1 MEEKRE
7 EKRKILIVDD
17 EPAFASAL
25 QGALESETCEVAT
38 AATKAEAQQALKTID
53 PALVIL
59 GTLSPRGEA
68 FSLHQWLRENPNTKD
83 LPIIVM
89 DAPPEKQLIKGWRRD
104 EAALMDAEDYVS
116 KPIEP
121 GSLATRAQSILDRAT
136 KRIKVLIVDDH
147 EVVRDGIKSVLELQS
162 DIEVIGQAENGKE
175 ALERVGELSPD
186 IVIMDIMMPEMNGLE
201 ATKQIYQQYPK
212 TRVVMLSQYDDEENI
227 LAAEKLG
234 AHGFIPKRAASSQ
247 LVNAIRA
254 VHYVGKRLQR
264 PTPASD

>member
-7 EKRKILIVDD
+7 EKREILIVDD
-17 EPAFASAL
+17 EPDFTSAL
-25 QGALESETCEVAT
+25 KGALTSAACEVVT
-38 AATKAEAQQALKTID
+38 ASSKGEAQEAVKTID
-53 PALVIL
+53 PDLVIL

-68 FSLHQWLRENPNTKD
+68 FSLHQWLRENPKTKD

-89 DAPPEKQLIKGWRRD
+89 DAPPEKQLVKGWRRD

-116 KPIEP
+116 KPVEP
-121 GSLATRAQSILDRAT
+121 GALASRAHTILERAT

-147 EVVRDGIKSVLELQS
+147 WVVRDGIKSVLELQT
-162 DIEVIGQAENGKE
+162 DIEVIGQAENGKD
-175 ALERVGELSPD
+175 ALEKVGNLSPD
-186 IVIMDIMMPEMNGLE
+186 IVIMDIVMPEMNGLE
-201 ATKQIYQQYPK
+201 ATKQIYNKYPQ

-227 LAAEKLG
+227 LAAEQIG
-234 AHGFIPKRAASSQ
+234 AYGFIPKRAASAQ

-264 PTPASD
+264 PAPASD